1 MLNRIINQVITI
13 IVKPKGE
20 IITMWINNMIDVV
33 RIMIIDIIE
42 LDINIEECDYEYEDV
57 LNEIRYREN

>member
-1 MLNRIINQVITI
+1 
-13 IVKPKGE
+13 
-20 IITMWINNMIDVV
+20 MIDV